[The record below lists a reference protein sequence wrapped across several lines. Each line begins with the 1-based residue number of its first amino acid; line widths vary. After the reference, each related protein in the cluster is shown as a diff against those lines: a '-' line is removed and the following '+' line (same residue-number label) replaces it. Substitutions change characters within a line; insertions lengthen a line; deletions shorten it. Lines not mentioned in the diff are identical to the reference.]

1 MCTFMRFSA
10 HFGHWLEVSRRG
22 RNVRQW
28 QVAAG
33 LIYGQVKK
41 SCPLAQASTGHA
53 CDAPGDTGRSHGRE
67 ASEWASLDG

>member
-28 QVAAG
+28 QVAAR

-41 SCPLAQASTGHA
+41 SYRRRRAGAGHA
-53 CDAPGDTGRSHGRE
+53 CGAPGDTGRSHSRW